1 MVVDLLCA
9 GLSFVSFDMGS
20 QTPSCGPRYSESRV
34 RECDRI
40 TDVVRCGDSTRKTGK
55 LPRACHAVLASS
67 ETIRNVHRQLV
78 PAINRVQC
86 RFRLEQ
92 QHCDFL
98 FCNGRCSTPRGTMMN
113 SPSSIH
119 SCRSVGAVSGSILLS
134 STFLDDVLRQ
144 WDLTAIERLMGMSLG
159 DAFVAY
165 RPIARSSPHS
175 MDGWGWGLDGRA
187 GGTSAAEADTRTSP
201 SWELPGAC
209 PRPKTAPPCRGA
221 QDELRGNLLDIR
233 PARPCISE
241 FSDAVSKLLPRFR

>member
-113 SPSSIH
+113 SPSSSH

-144 WDLTAIERLMGMSLG
+144 WDLTAIEHLMGMSLG
-159 DAFVAY
+159 DA
-165 RPIARSSPHS
+165 S
-175 MDGWGWGLDGRA
+175 
-187 GGTSAAEADTRTSP
+187 
-201 SWELPGAC
+201 
-209 PRPKTAPPCRGA
+209 
-221 QDELRGNLLDIR
+221 
-233 PARPCISE
+233 
-241 FSDAVSKLLPRFR
+241 